1 MLTGEFRVSIDDK
14 GRVSVPSKLRA
25 AIGGDSLYVTK
36 GLENCLWL
44 MLPAYFEKLAEII
57 QPGPGSAFDR
67 NRRYMQRLIISPAQQ
82 VDIDRVG
89 RINIPPT
96 LRDYASLELKKECTL
111 LGSGTYLELWN
122 VDAYDRYL
130 EDAQAS
136 FNQAAEGLSE
146 QLNMLG
152 RE

>member
-1 MLTGEFRVSIDDK
+1 MLTGEFRVSIDEK
-14 GRVSVPSKLRA
+14 GRVLIPSKLRA

-44 MLPAYFEKLAEII
+44 MLPTYFEKLAQII
-57 QPGPGSAFDR
+57 QPGPGAAFDR

-82 VDIDRVG
+82 IDIDRAG
-89 RINIPPT
+89 RINVPPT
-96 LRDYASLELKKECTL
+96 LRDFASLNLKSECTL

-122 VDAYDRYL
+122 NDAYDRYL
-130 EDAQAS
+130 DDAQAS
-136 FNQAAEGLSE
+136 FNEAAEGLSE
-146 QLNMLG
+146 QLNLLE

>member
-1 MLTGEFRVSIDDK
+1 MLTGEFRITIDEK
-14 GRVSVPSKLRA
+14 GRILIPGKLRS
-25 AIGGDSLYVTK
+25 AIGGESLYVTK

-44 MLPAYFEKLAEII
+44 MLPAHFEKLAGLI

-67 NRRYMQRLIISPAQQ
+67 NRRYMQRFIISPAQE
-82 VDIDRVG
+82 VEIDRSG

-96 LRDYASLELKKECTL
+96 LRTFASLFLKSECTL
-111 LGSGTYLELWN
+111 LGTGSYLELWN
-122 VDAYDRYL
+122 DEKY
-130 EDAQAS
+130 AS
-136 FNQAAEGLSE
+136 FLESAQPEFEQVAEGLSE